1 MAGAANMRLRDALE
15 EFVASEVGDGGRGGT
30 RSAQADGSR
39 ETVELAQ
46 QLLTSLGSGQES
58 EQATPGQRA
67 RARATGGAGIDGAA
81 GRAREML
88 GGR

>member
-15 EFVASEVGDGGRGGT
+15 EFITSETGDGGRGGT
-30 RSAQADGSR
+30 RSAQTTGAA
-39 ETVELAQ
+39 VEMAS
-46 QLLTSLGSGQES
+46 QLLEEISGGQDA